1 MQCPKCGSEN
11 TDNVK
16 FCQHCGT
23 QIRNVSEPIF
33 NKRPQLS
40 KKAWYKKWWIWLII
54 GLGTIFISF
63 CSLFALYIGS
73 VVINDSYGKQVP
85 ESINEHQIQYDLD
98 SVLTYRGIEIYCDST
113 WDYDSKSIKDTYS
126 FSFNEPFTSIY
137 IFAAP
142 EIVGK
147 DATMKQLLE
156 TWSNIKEDEELI
168 DTQKVTTPKISG
180 YRIKKQKKMFQSEI
194 YDEYTDTFIFLANN
208 TYYVIYLSGDINY
221 QKDYTDLMTELIYSI
236 SIVKE
241 KTN

>member
-1 MQCPKCGSEN
+1 M
-11 TDNVK
+11 
-16 FCQHCGT
+16 
-23 QIRNVSEPIF
+23 
-33 NKRPQLS
+33 
-40 KKAWYKKWWIWLII
+40 
-54 GLGTIFISF
+54 
-63 CSLFALYIGS
+63 LYIGS
-73 VVINDSYGKQVP
+73 VLINDSFGKQAS
-85 ESINEHQIQYDLD
+85 ESINEYQIQYDLD

-126 FSFNEPFTSIY
+126 FSFSEPFTSI
-137 IFAAP
+137 IISAAP

-241 KTN
+241 QTN